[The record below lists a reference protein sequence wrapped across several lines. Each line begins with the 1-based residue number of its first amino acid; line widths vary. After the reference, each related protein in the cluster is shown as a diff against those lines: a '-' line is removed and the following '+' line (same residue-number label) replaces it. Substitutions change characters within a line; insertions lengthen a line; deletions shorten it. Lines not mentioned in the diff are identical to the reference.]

1 MEKIEKIQLKA
12 IEKARKEAEKEER
25 RMKKIKNAEDMRI
38 ERESVNKYNM
48 LLRKQLAEEA
58 KDSLLRKKK
67 IYYNT

>member
-58 KDSLLRKKK
+58 KDSLLRKK
-67 IYYNT
+67 

>member
-1 MEKIEKIQLKA
+1 MYIKAMEKIEKIQLKA

-58 KDSLLRKKK
+58 KDSLLRKK
-67 IYYNT
+67 